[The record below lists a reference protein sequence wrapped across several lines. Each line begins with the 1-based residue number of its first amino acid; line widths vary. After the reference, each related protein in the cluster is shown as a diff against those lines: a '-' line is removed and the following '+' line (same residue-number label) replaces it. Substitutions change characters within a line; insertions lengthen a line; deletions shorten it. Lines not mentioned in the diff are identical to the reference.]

1 MAEALH
7 QPAPE
12 EPRAAR
18 DKNALAAHLLP
29 QLLRL
34 RKNQIE
40 IDNRKRRGHFISP
53 VEWIA

>member
-12 EPRAAR
+12 EPSPPS
-18 DKNALAAHLLP
+18 DKDALAAHLLP
-29 QLLRL
+29 QLSRL

-53 VEWIA
+53 GEWIA